1 VAAARCTRHFVAG
14 ELIPNRRMHC
24 VALNDRCGHLVGS
37 QALCRLADVMCI
49 CSRKID
55 TPARFG
61 GDEFALVLPE
71 TGQVEANLVAR
82 RICDSLVNDGKE
94 PRLSVSI
101 GVAIYPKDGEKVD
114 SLLGASDAALYSMK
128 ASTRRPNPS
137 NGGQTAELRHKA
149 AGR

>member
-1 VAAARCTRHFVAG
+1 LKTTDLVNLDLQARQVSQAK
-14 ELIPNRRMHC
+14 LQNRI
-24 VALNDRCGHLVGS
+24 NDRYGHLVGS
-37 QALCRLADVMCI
+37 QALCRLADALCI

-71 TGQVEANLVAR
+71 SGQTQANLVAV
-82 RICDSLVNDGKE
+82 RIRDTLANDAGE

-101 GVAIYPKDGEKVD
+101 GVAAYPKDGEKVD
-114 SLLGASDAALYSMK
+114 LLLCAADAALYAMK
-128 ASTRRPNPS
+128 VRAHGLEATAQRT
-137 NGGQTAELRHKA
+137 TAEFRHKA